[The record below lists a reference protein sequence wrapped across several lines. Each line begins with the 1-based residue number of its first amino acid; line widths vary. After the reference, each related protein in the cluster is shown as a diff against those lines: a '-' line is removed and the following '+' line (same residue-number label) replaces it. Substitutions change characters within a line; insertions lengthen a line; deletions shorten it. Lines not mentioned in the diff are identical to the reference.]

1 VTAVV
6 DTLVGAGE
14 GLLDGDVHRP
24 APRARTLWSLAGAGL
39 GLVGVAP
46 FGLLAV
52 AAGLWPMAPVLAA
65 AGVAGGTAFGRA
77 AWRGRTW
84 QLGASSIEL
93 RRGVVVQRAASI
105 PYVRIQQIDVERG
118 PIERIAGLS
127 QLVVRTA
134 AATTDAKL
142 YGLTPDDATLIR
154 ARLLEVAGV
163 DDAV

>member
-1 VTAVV
+1 VTAVG
-6 DTLVGAGE
+6 DTLVGAGVDLR
-14 GLLDGDVHRP
+14 GGDVHRP
-24 APRARTLWSLAGAGL
+24 APRARTLWSVGGAALSLVVLAPL
-39 GLVGVAP
+39 GV
-46 FGLLAV
+46 LAV
-52 AAGLWPMAPVLAA
+52 AAGLWPVAPTLAA
-65 AGVAGGTAFGRA
+65 VGVTGGTAFGRA

-142 YGLTPDDATLIR
+142 YGLAPDDATRIR